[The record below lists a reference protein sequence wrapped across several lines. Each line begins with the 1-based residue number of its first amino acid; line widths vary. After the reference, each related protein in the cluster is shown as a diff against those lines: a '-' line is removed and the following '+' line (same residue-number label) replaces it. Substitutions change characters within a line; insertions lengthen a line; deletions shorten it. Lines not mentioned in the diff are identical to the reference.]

1 MAIPIPSWL
10 KKLLHILGVI
20 CAYAAGVILILAGIL
35 EWSTQPPGQLIT
47 WGIAFI
53 LASTVAVIDG
63 AGAMPSVGMWKV
75 GAKFE
80 GLSDLGVI
88 LIIVI
93 LGAGFGISMAF

>member
-1 MAIPIPSWL
+1 MPASI
-10 KKLLHILGVI
+10 KKLLHIAGVI
-20 CAYAAGVILILAGIL
+20 CAYAAGVILILAAIL
-35 EWSTQPPGQLIT
+35 GWGNQPAGQLVT
-47 WGIAFI
+47 WGITVI
-53 LASTVAVIDG
+53 LSSTVAVIDG
-63 AGAMPSVGMWKV
+63 AGAMPSIGMWKI

>member
-1 MAIPIPSWL
+1 MPSWI
-10 KKLLHILGVI
+10 KKLLHIAGVV
-20 CAYAAGVILILAGIL
+20 CAYAAGVILILAAIFGRGN
-35 EWSTQPPGQLIT
+35 QPAGQLVT
-47 WGIAFI
+47 WGITII
-53 LASTVAVIDG
+53 LSSTVAVIDG
-63 AGAMPSVGMWKV
+63 ARAMPSIGMWRI